1 MTDESEEKIS
11 DNVIDRYEGASSVEF
26 MAIGSLENYDGEERK
41 YEQYIIRQVLRIA
54 TVGLMFVL
62 FVMMIGDGNTISKSL
77 GFSLLASSFFY
88 LSAQT
93 ISVVGYDSVWAIE
106 ELALCSSLIILPTL
120 YVMDISLVE
129 MIYPPLVDGIHWFWR
144 LCCNYCLVSWICLIL
159 FSLPF
164 RIVSSRIVSSETA
177 REFTPERK
185 WP

>member
-26 MAIGSLENYDGEERK
+26 MPMPSENYDGEERK
-41 YEQYIIRQVLRIA
+41 YEQYVVTQVLRIA

-93 ISVVGYDSVWAIE
+93 ISVITADGTSGMWALE

-164 RIVSSRIVSSETA
+164 RIVSSETDSA
-177 REFTPERK
+177 LNRF
-185 WP
+185 